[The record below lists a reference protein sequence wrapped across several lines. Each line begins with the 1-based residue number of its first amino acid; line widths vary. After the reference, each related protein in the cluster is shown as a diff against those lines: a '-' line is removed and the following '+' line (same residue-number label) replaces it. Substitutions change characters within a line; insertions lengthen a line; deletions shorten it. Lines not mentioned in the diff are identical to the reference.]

1 MQLAKG
7 VCDIEP
13 SEKILKNKVVDRL
26 RKTFELYG
34 FSPLETPL
42 IERYETLASKFA
54 AGEDSDAL
62 RETFTLQDQ
71 GKRRL
76 GLRFDLTVPLARFM
90 AMNPTIKM
98 PFKRFEMG
106 PVFRDGPIR
115 AGRVRQFWQ
124 CDADIIGNSSM
135 LADAECLA
143 VVAEGF
149 IKLDIPVTIKV
160 NNRKL
165 LSGILTQ
172 CNVNK
177 KQDAIIAIDKLDKI
191 GKTGVQK
198 ELRERKFTKKQID
211 AIFTFVSSRAT
222 ISSLKKKLTDEEALE
237 GIKEL
242 EEVFSYLKQM
252 NVKVDFDVA
261 LARGLAYYTGT
272 VFEAFANKSKVTSS
286 LSAGGR
292 WDDMI
297 GKFIGDKIVPAVG
310 LSFGIV
316 PIMEVLK
323 EKTKLLEKTKT
334 QVYVLPIKTENE
346 CLGIVQQ
353 LRKAGIN
360 SDISDKS
367 ISKGLDYADALGIP
381 YVLIVG
387 KRELAKKKVTLK
399 NMKTGKEELLTVN
412 QVIKKL

>member
-1 MQLAKG
+1 
-7 VCDIEP
+7 
-13 SEKILKNKVVDRL
+13 
-26 RKTFELYG
+26 
-34 FSPLETPL
+34 
-42 IERYETLASKFA
+42 
-54 AGEDSDAL
+54 
-62 RETFTLQDQ
+62 
-71 GKRRL
+71 
-76 GLRFDLTVPLARFM
+76 
-90 AMNPTIKM
+90 
-98 PFKRFEMG
+98 
-106 PVFRDGPIR
+106 
-115 AGRVRQFWQ
+115 
-124 CDADIIGNSSM
+124 M

>member
-34 FSPLETPL
+34 FSSLETPL